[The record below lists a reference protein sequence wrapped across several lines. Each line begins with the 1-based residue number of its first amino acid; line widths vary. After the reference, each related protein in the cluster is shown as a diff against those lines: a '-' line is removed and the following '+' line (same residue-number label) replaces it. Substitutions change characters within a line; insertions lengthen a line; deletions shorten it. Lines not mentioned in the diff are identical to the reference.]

1 MKKIIFTDK
10 APAAV
15 GPYSQA
21 IQFGSTLF
29 CSGQIPIDPATNEL
43 LKGSIEEQT
52 EQVMKNVGEVLK
64 AAGLGYEDV
73 IKASIFITDMSNFP
87 RINDVY
93 AKYFPENPPARS
105 CVAVKELPKSVDV
118 EIEVIAGFPN

>member
-1 MKKIIFTDK
+1 MKKIIFTET
-10 APAAV
+10 APAPV

-21 IQFGSTLF
+21 VQFGQVLF
-29 CSGQIPIDPATNEL
+29 CSGQIPIDPKTNEV

-52 EQVMKNVGEVLK
+52 ELVMENVGAVLK
-64 AAGLGYEDV
+64 AAGLGFEDV
-73 IKASIFITDMSNFP
+73 IKTSIFITDMGNFP
-87 RINDVY
+87 RINQVY
-93 AKYFPENPPARS
+93 AKYFPEVAPARS